1 MKRNKKR
8 YLTGVLL
15 LILAT
20 FIYREAQPYE
30 VVSSSVFSSSDLT
43 ETRLYVIMNTLLPAE
58 EAAFAK
64 NVISDYQKINGP
76 RGKASYELR
85 LYRTEV
91 HYILHKEYAY
101 LFCDASGNLL
111 PRPTA
116 GTDLL
121 HSARSA
127 PSLLSEKPV

>member
-30 VVSSSVFSSSDLT
+30 VVSSSDLT

-58 EAAFAK
+58 EASFAK

-91 HYILHKEYAY
+91 HYKLHIEYTVIV
-101 LFCDASGNLL
+101 CDADGQVL
-111 PRPTA
+111 
-116 GTDLL
+116 
-121 HSARSA
+121 
-127 PSLLSEKPV
+127 

>member
-20 FIYREAQPYE
+20 FIYIEAQPYE
-30 VVSSSVFSSSDLT
+30 VVSSSVFSSSNLT

-58 EAAFAK
+58 EASFAK

-91 HYILHKEYAY
+91 HYKLHIEYTVIV
-101 LFCDASGNLL
+101 CDADGQVL
-111 PRPTA
+111 
-116 GTDLL
+116 
-121 HSARSA
+121 
-127 PSLLSEKPV
+127 